1 MRSAILEVRH
11 CDHFGTE
18 GFALKNTP
26 VFGAFSSV
34 VWGMGAAHDILEH
47 ITGPEYL
54 GRIDHEF
61 VALGACMV
69 VRGQPGLYYDLMNLA
84 VYYHQGASLHRFEH
98 DGKIDGEI
106 KRIIDR
112 ARAHLWECEMEYL
125 DLFETEAHMHAW
137 LDKMPFW
144 ETAASNMQYG
154 MEQAH
159 ELYRARDPNHE
170 FSIIQEAVDSVG
182 DYFVGQEYL
191 LRWDDV
197 SATIDEVEVEYD
209 DDGYVLVFDEIS

>member
-26 VFGAFSSV
+26 AFDSFSSV
-34 VWGMGAAHDILEH
+34 AWGTGIAHDILEH
-47 ITGPEYL
+47 ITGAEYL

-69 VRGQPGLYYDLMNLA
+69 VRNQPGLHYDLMSMA
-84 VYYHQGASLHRFEH
+84 VYYHSAPNLHRFEH
-98 DGKIDGEI
+98 DGEIDDEI
-106 KRIIDR
+106 KSIIDR
-112 ARAHLWECEMEYL
+112 ARANVWEYEIEYL
-125 DLFETEAHMHAW
+125 DLFESEAKMHKW
-137 LDKMPFW
+137 LDNTPFW
-144 ETAASNMQYG
+144 ATAASNMQYG

-159 ELYRARDPNHE
+159 ELYRARDPQHE
-170 FSIIQEAVDSVG
+170 FNMIAKAIDNVG
-182 DYFVGQEYL
+182 DYFVGQEYI

-197 SATIDEVEVEYD
+197 SATMDELYDD
-209 DDGYVLVFDEIS
+209 DDGYMLVFDEIS